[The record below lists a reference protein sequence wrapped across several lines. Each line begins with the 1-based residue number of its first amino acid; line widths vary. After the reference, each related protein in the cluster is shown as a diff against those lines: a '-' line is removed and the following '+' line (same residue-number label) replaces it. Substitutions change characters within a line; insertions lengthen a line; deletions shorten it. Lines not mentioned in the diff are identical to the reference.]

1 MNPEV
6 AQVAH
11 TGWESKPVD
20 IGPILDEGRL
30 SSYQRRV
37 VALIALSII
46 IDGIDSQLLGIVIP
60 GMMTEWA
67 VPRSAFAP
75 VLAAGFVGMMVGGA
89 IAGVVGDRLGR
100 RVALTGSVLMFGL
113 MTVAASRI
121 DSLFALGVLRFF
133 IGIGLQGASPNAAA
147 LVAEYIPLRHRAF
160 AITATIVCIPL
171 GATVAGLIAIPVL
184 PSLGWRGLFV
194 IGGLLSIAI
203 SVSLMR
209 FLPESPRYLARRP
222 KRWPELVRILQRM
235 GQEPTVGAGFVDLA
249 ETPVGPRA
257 PMRAIFNSPV
267 DTIALWSAFFFCLL
281 AVYSGFNWIPS
292 LLTGAGF
299 DSTVANTGITA
310 WNLGG
315 VVGAVTGGLAIA
327 RFGSKPSML
336 AMSGGAV
343 IGALVMRSMTISP
356 TSPTLPI
363 IGLLAIIGAFIN
375 AAQVTMYALAAHI
388 YPSTVRATG
397 VGTATSVGRIGAIL
411 SPYAG
416 TWALELGG
424 NRSFFTLV
432 AAAMVAVFMSLAAI
446 KRHIPGT
453 LGARTTRVSP
463 VG

>member
-6 AQVAH
+6 VQRAH
-11 TGWESKPVD
+11 AGAEARPVD

-30 SSYQRRV
+30 SAYQRRV

-46 IDGIDSQLLGIVIP
+46 IDGIDSQLLGVVIP
-60 GMMTEWA
+60 VMATEWG
-67 VPRSAFAP
+67 VPGTAFAS
-75 VLAAGFVGMMVGGA
+75 VVAAGFVGMMVGGA
-89 IAGVVGDRLGR
+89 IAGVAGDRFGR
-100 RVALTGSVLMFGL
+100 RLALTASVLLFGVS
-113 MTVAASRI
+113 TVAASRV
-121 DSLFALGVLRFF
+121 DSLLALGVMRFF

-147 LVAEYIPLRHRAF
+147 LVAEYVPLRHRAF

-171 GATVAGLIAIPVL
+171 GATLAGLIAIPVL
-184 PSLGWRGLFV
+184 PTLGWRALFV

-203 SVSLMR
+203 SFILMR

-222 KRWPELVRILQRM
+222 TRWPELVRVLQRM
-235 GQEPTVGAGFVDLA
+235 GHRPAPGVGFVDLT
-249 ETPVGPRA
+249 ESQVTRA

-267 DTIALWSAFFFCLL
+267 DTVALWSAFFFCLL
-281 AVYSGFNWIPS
+281 SVYSGFTWIPT
-292 LLTGAGF
+292 LLSRAGF
-299 DSTVANTGITA
+299 ASTVASAGITA

-315 VVGAVTGGLAIA
+315 VVGAITGGLAIA

-336 AMSGGAV
+336 AMSAGAIV
-343 IGALVMRSMTISP
+343 GALVMRSMPISA

-363 IGLLAIIGAFIN
+363 IGLLAIIGGFIN

-397 VGTATSVGRIGAIL
+397 VGVATSVGRIGAIL
-411 SPYAG
+411 SPYAA
-416 TWALELGG
+416 TSVLLAG
-424 NRSFFTLV
+424 NQSFFTLV
-432 AAAMVAVFMSLAAI
+432 AASMLAVFLSLALI

-453 LGARTTRVSP
+453 VGNRAARVSP

>member
-6 AQVAH
+6 AHLPHA
-11 TGWESKPVD
+11 GLEPKPVD
-20 IGPILDEGRL
+20 IGGVLDEGRL
-30 SSYQRRV
+30 SAYQVRV

-60 GMMTEWA
+60 AMMTEWA

-75 VLAAGFVGMMVGGA
+75 VVAVGFAGMMVGGA
-89 IAGVVGDRLGR
+89 IAGIVGDRLGR
-100 RVALTGSVLMFGL
+100 RVALIGSVLLFGL
-113 MTVAASRI
+113 MTVAASRVDGI
-121 DSLFALGVLRFF
+121 FALGVLRFF

-147 LVAEYIPLRHRAF
+147 LVAEYIPLRHRAL

-184 PSLGWRGLFV
+184 PSLGWRALFV

-203 SVSLMR
+203 SVTLMW

-222 KRWPELVRILQRM
+222 KRWPELVRVLQRM
-235 GQEPTVGAGFVDLA
+235 GHKLTASAGFVDLA
-249 ETPVGPRA
+249 ERTVARA
-257 PMRAIFNSPV
+257 PIRAIFKSPL
-267 DTIALWSAFFFCLL
+267 DTVALWSAFFFCLL

-343 IGALVMRSMTISP
+343 IGALVMRSMTLSP

-363 IGLLAIIGAFIN
+363 IGLLAIIGGFVN

-411 SPYAG
+411 SPYAV
-416 TWALELGG
+416 TWGLELAG
-424 NRSFFTLV
+424 NQSFFTLV
-432 AAAMVAVFMSLAAI
+432 AAAMLAVLLSLAAI
-446 KRHIPGT
+446 RRHIPAT
-453 LGARTTRVSP
+453 LGTRASRVST